1 LSTSFYTSPK
11 EKETPGTTLPNNSC
25 LNEGLGPGQD
35 ARAGMNLSCHPGGNY
50 YWEGGQPEIL
60 LMEGI
65 RLTNWDVKIPVN
77 DEINYQPQLASRMFS
92 INSIMQSPLRK
103 RRGG

>member
-1 LSTSFYTSPK
+1 
-11 EKETPGTTLPNNSC
+11 
-25 LNEGLGPGQD
+25 
-35 ARAGMNLSCHPGGNY
+35 MNLSCHPGGNY